1 MTNAPESA
9 IGWPGIAIQGAKEG
23 AKVAKKRHKQ
33 QHQESTIDDDDDIN
47 EQANGPSVVHATE
60 VAGSGKRQTRP
71 PMDHFERLLE
81 EACLN
86 HTYAIKDKL

>member
-47 EQANGPSVVHATE
+47 E
-60 VAGSGKRQTRP
+60 
-71 PMDHFERLLE
+71 
-81 EACLN
+81 
-86 HTYAIKDKL
+86 